1 MYTEEEIQRLRSE
14 ENELTEEEL
23 ILLLA
28 TLYTTLSSL
37 ETVIRDFYSK
47 YGSDGVV
54 TFSEVKKWVS
64 NQNHI
69 KRMVYL
75 NQLISDVFDAGFTDF
90 EKAFISHLRN
100 IVNLESK
107 FYGVLLDVDAILNT
121 AWGVD
126 KSTFIKRLAAHK
138 KKWMGTI
145 NNDLKISILR
155 QDSILDV
162 LTKAT
167 KRGESMETIL
177 KRLWRTE
184 SNAISS
190 ISRQKIFKELG
201 IKKYRFL
208 HLDGCQCEICSSM
221 HRQVFPISEYEVG
234 VTANPLHPNC
244 WDTTVPVF

>member
-75 NQLISDVFDAGFTDF
+75 NQLISDVFDVGFTDF

-107 FYGVLLDVDAILNT
+107 FYGVLLDADAILNT